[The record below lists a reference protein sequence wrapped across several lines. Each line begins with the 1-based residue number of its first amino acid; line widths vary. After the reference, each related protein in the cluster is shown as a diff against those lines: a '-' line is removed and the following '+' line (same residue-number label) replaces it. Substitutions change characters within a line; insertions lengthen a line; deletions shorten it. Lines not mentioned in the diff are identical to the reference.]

1 MVRFW
6 GGSSLR
12 RAGGAL
18 GIATALAMAGPAAA
32 LAARHGSGA
41 RGQSQWV
48 ATWATAPDQ
57 PGSTGISAQGF
68 EDQTLRMVVHLSVGG
83 NRLRLHFSDLYSSK
97 ALDIGSATV
106 AVQGFEADVASG
118 TVQSVTFGGASS
130 TVVPAGKD
138 VVSDPVALSVP
149 DESNL
154 LVSIY
159 LPDATGPTTW
169 HPDAQEVNY
178 VASGNHAAD
187 ESGSAFT
194 EQSSASLPIPVGGSW
209 FYLDAVDVSG
219 CGCHGSVVAFGDSIT
234 DGFHSTIDAN
244 TRWPD
249 YFGER
254 LLSRHDRWGVA
265 NEGIGGNAVV
275 TNGST
280 TGSFTTGPAA
290 TARFL
295 HDAAQAGVRDV
306 IFLEGINDIG
316 VYGTGAQQIIAGMRQ
331 VIRDAHALHLR
342 IYGGTLTPF
351 ENATY
356 TSASGTPYYTPAK
369 ELTRE
374 AVNRFI
380 RTSRSFDGVI
390 DFDKALR
397 NPANPLELRPI
408 YDSGDH
414 LHPNDAGY
422 RAMAKAVPLSL
433 LR

>member
-1 MVRFW
+1 MVSFSRQ
-6 GGSSLR
+6 GSLKRTSV
-12 RAGGAL
+12 AV
-18 GIATALAMAGPAAA
+18 GIAAALVIAGPAVA
-32 LAARHGSGA
+32 LAARHGRSA
-41 RGQSQWV
+41 REQSRWV

-68 EDQTLRMVVHLSVGG
+68 QDQTLRMVVHVSVGG
-83 NRLRLHFSDLYSSK
+83 QRLRLHFSDLYSPK
-97 ALDIGSATV
+97 ALDIGVATV
-106 AVQGFEADVASG
+106 AVQGFEADTASG
-118 TVQSVTFGGASS
+118 TVQPVTFAGASG

-149 DESNL
+149 DEANL
-154 LVSIY
+154 LVSVY

-187 ESGSAFT
+187 ASGSAFS
-194 EQSSASLPIPVGGSW
+194 EQSLGPLPVPVGGSW
-209 FYLDAVDVSG
+209 FYLDAIDASG
-219 CGCHGSVVAFGDSIT
+219 CGCDGSVVEFGDSIT

-254 LLSRHDRWGVA
+254 LLRRRDRWGIA

-280 TGSFTTGPAA
+280 AGSFTTGPAA

-351 ENATY
+351 EGATY
-356 TSASGTPYYTPAK
+356 TSASGGPYYTPAK
-369 ELTRE
+369 ELTRQ

-380 RTSRSFDGVI
+380 RTGRAFDGVI

-397 NPANPLELRPI
+397 NPVNPLQLRPI

-422 RAMAKAVPLSL
+422 RAMANAVPLSL